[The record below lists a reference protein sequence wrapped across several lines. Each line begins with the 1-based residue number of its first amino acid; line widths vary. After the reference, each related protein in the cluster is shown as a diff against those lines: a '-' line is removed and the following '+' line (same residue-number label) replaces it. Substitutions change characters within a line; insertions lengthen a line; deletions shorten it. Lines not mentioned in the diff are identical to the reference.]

1 MRILEEV
8 EAEEDSLAEASSRAV
23 DSAVRDLNATIDTAE
38 AAEEDPTSIESL
50 RRDIEIAAAS
60 RRVVITMELMQEQE
74 LRKQLAA
81 GEGKKE
87 KRAKEA
93 EAGEVGEEE

>member
-1 MRILEEV
+1 
-8 EAEEDSLAEASSRAV
+8 
-23 DSAVRDLNATIDTAE
+23 
-38 AAEEDPTSIESL
+38 
-50 RRDIEIAAAS
+50 
-60 RRVVITMELMQEQE
+60 MELMQEQE

-93 EAGEVGEEE
+93 EAGEVDEEE